1 MAGFKIASPF
11 KLKAKGILG
20 MNARNFKYIMAE
32 NKREFYPRVDD
43 KKLSK
48 KLAVEE
54 GLAVPE
60 LICCLKYN
68 HQVKELHEV
77 LAKHKEFVVK
87 PTKGSG
93 GQGILVI
100 VDKYEDGY
108 VKASGSKISFIE
120 FNRHIS
126 STLTGLYSL
135 GGQPDKVMVEKM
147 VHFTDTFQ
155 NYTYQGVPDIRV
167 IVFRGYPVMAMT
179 RLSTKAS
186 DGKANLHQG
195 AVGVGLH
202 IHSGEPIQAVQFN
215 QIVAKHPD
223 TGHSFEKLR
232 VPNWDEILLLAARGY
247 EITELGY
254 MGADIVLDKEKG
266 PLVLELNARP
276 GLAIQIANGKG
287 LGNRLKAFEKIT
299 HRKQSPQKRV
309 EHSKEVFANNPD
321 L

>member
-1 MAGFKIASPF
+1 MFNLKLASPIR
-11 KLKAKGILG
+11 LRNRGILG

-32 NKREFYPRVDD
+32 NKREYYPRVDD
-43 KKLSK
+43 KLLTKT
-48 KLAVEE
+48 LAMQE
-54 GLAVPE
+54 GLNVPE
-60 LICCLKYN
+60 LICCLRYN
-68 HQVKELHEV
+68 HQIKELHKLLE
-77 LAKHKEFVVK
+77 KHTEFVVK
-87 PTKGSG
+87 PSKGSG

-100 VDKYEDGY
+100 TGKYEEGY
-108 VKASGSKISFIE
+108 VKASGEEISFIE

-126 STLTGLYSL
+126 STLTGLFSL

-155 NYTYQGVPDIRV
+155 NFTYRGVPDIRV

-179 RLSTKAS
+179 RLSTKVS

-195 AVGVGLH
+195 AVGVGLK
-202 IHSGEPIQAVQFN
+202 IADGSPEQAVQFN
-215 QIVAKHPD
+215 RIVDKHPD
-223 TGHSFEKLR
+223 TGHSFEKL
-232 VPNWDEILLLAARGY
+232 VIPDWDQILLLAARGY

-254 MGADIVLDKEKG
+254 MGADIVFDKHKG

-287 LGNRLKAFEKIT
+287 LGNRLKALEKIT
-299 HRKQSPQKRV
+299 HRKKPPEERV
-309 EHSKEVFANNPD
+309 EYSKKLFMENPD

>member
-11 KLKAKGILG
+11 KLKARGILG

-43 KKLSK
+43 KMLTK
-48 KLAVEE
+48 KLALDE
-54 GLAVPE
+54 GLAVPD

-68 HQVKELHEV
+68 HQIKELHKV
-77 LAKHKEFVVK
+77 LANHKEFVVK

-108 VKASGSKISFIE
+108 VKVSGNKISFIE

-126 STLTGLYSL
+126 SALTGLYSL

-147 VHFTDTFQ
+147 VHFTDTFKD
-155 NYTYQGVPDIRV
+155 YTYQGVPDIRV

-202 IHSGEPIQAVQFN
+202 IPTGMPIQAVQFN
-215 QIVAKHPD
+215 KIVERHPD
-223 TGHSFEKLR
+223 TNHSFEKLQ
-232 VPNWDEILLLAARGY
+232 VPDWDAILLLAAKGY

-254 MGADIVLDKEKG
+254 MGADIVLDKNRG

-287 LGNRLKAFEKIT
+287 LGNRLKAFEKTT
-299 HRKQSPQKRV
+299 HRKQSPLERINY
-309 EHSKEVFANNPD
+309 SKKVFTENPD